1 MKERDFSD
9 SLEEL
14 EFVYESLEREK
25 REEESIFSK
34 DWLSGPLQD
43 RIQLGITIYP
53 LVYEE
58 QSLGRDGSW
67 NVTFRLSNPK
77 EIPPKFQ
84 SGVPVQIGK
93 EKERIKGVLISVHPE
108 TVRIA
113 LEEVPEW
120 CEEGK
125 CQFDLLPDETSYQE
139 MFRVL
144 ETVKEA
150 KKGTRLFHLRETLL
164 GYKRPDPIPE
174 RASDISRVSQRIGGT
189 LNESQKK
196 AVLASVFCEDVTVIH
211 GPPGT
216 GKTTTLTEIIYQLVK
231 EEKQILVS
239 APTHAACDL
248 LVESVSSRG
257 IPTLRLGHPAR
268 ISETV
273 LHSTLDYKLFHHPDG
288 KLLNEYRKQAVEL
301 NRQARKYKRNFG
313 AAEREE
319 RKNLHQEV
327 KELKKTIRTL
337 ESGLIDRIVS
347 SHPVIVATP
356 LASAKSLL
364 NGKNFDV
371 CVLDEGSQG
380 LEPAFWIPISKAD
393 RVILAGDHKQLPP
406 TLFSEK
412 NGLETTLFEKAA
424 IRLRDSGH
432 VFLLD
437 TQYRMKDEIAEFS
450 AREFYEGK
458 LISGRTDS
466 EKQTSFPEGFPFTG
480 SFQWIDTSGTDTEEV
495 SVEESLANPFEA
507 DLQIVLCGLLIG
519 SGWKEE
525 EITILSPYR
534 AQVRLLEERLRQ
546 AGFPNVSVSTIDSF
560 QGRENRCIILGFVR
574 SNSEGKS
581 GFLKESRRI
590 NVAMTRAR
598 DLLLCIGDGSTLSE
612 DVFLSRL
619 IRFAEETDR
628 FRTAW
633 EFL

>member
-14 EFVYESLEREK
+14 DFVRVSLEREK
-25 REEESIFSK
+25 KEEESLFSK
-34 DWLSGPLQD
+34 DWLSRPLQD
-43 RIQLGITIYP
+43 RIKLGISVYP

-58 QSLGRDGSW
+58 QSVGRDGNW
-67 NVTFRLSNPK
+67 TVTFRLSGSK
-77 EIPPKFQ
+77 EIPSKFQ
-84 SGVPVQIGK
+84 SGVPVRIGK
-93 EKERIKGVLISVHPE
+93 EEERVRGVLISVHAE
-108 TVRIA
+108 TVRVA

-125 CQFDLLPDETSYQE
+125 CHFDLLPDETSYQE
-139 MFRVL
+139 MFRAL

-150 KKGTRLFHLRETLL
+150 KKGTRLYHLRETLL
-164 GYKRPDPIPE
+164 GYKRPDPIPARE
-174 RASDISRVSQRIGGT
+174 SDIARVRGRIGGV
-189 LNESQKK
+189 LNESQRN
-196 AVLASVFCEDVTVIH
+196 AVIQSVFCEDAAVIH

-216 GKTTTLTEIIYQLVK
+216 GKTTTLTEIIIQLVK
-231 EEKQILVS
+231 EERRILVS

-248 LVESVSSRG
+248 LVESVSAKG
-257 IPTLRLGHPAR
+257 IPALRLGHPAR
-268 ISETV
+268 ISEAV
-273 LHSTLDYKLFHHPDG
+273 SHSTLDYKLFHHPDG
-288 KLLNEYRKQAVEL
+288 KLLNEYRKEVVEL

-327 KELKKTIRTL
+327 KELKKTIRSL
-337 ESGLIDRIVS
+337 ENGLVESLLS
-347 SHPVIVATP
+347 SHPVIVSTP
-356 LASAKSLL
+356 VASAKSLL
-364 NGKNFDV
+364 SGKNFDV

-406 TLFSEK
+406 TLFSER
-412 NGLETTLFEKAA
+412 NVLETTLFEKAA
-424 IRLRDSGH
+424 TRMKDSGH

-450 AREFYEGK
+450 SREFYEGK
-458 LISGRTDS
+458 LVSGRPAS
-466 EKQTSFPEGFPFTG
+466 ERNSSFPEGFPFSG
-480 SFQWIDTSGTDTEEV
+480 AFQWIDTSGTDTEEIA
-495 SVEESLANPFEA
+495 VEESLTNPFEA
-507 DLQIVLCGLLIG
+507 DLQIRLCGLLTE

-534 AQVRLLEERLRQ
+534 AQVRLLDERLQENGLR
-546 AGFPNVSVSTIDSF
+546 NVSVSTIDSF
-560 QGRENRCIILGFVR
+560 QGRENRCILLGFVR

-590 NVAMTRAR
+590 NVGMTRAR

-612 DVFLSRL
+612 DAFLSKL
-619 IRFAEETDR
+619 IRFAEEKDR